1 EWLVSNRP
9 EITALNRLCQVF
21 IPIDNF
27 SKDIANKESDRMTGE
42 LVELR
47 GSYTAEEEKAVLRKI
62 NTVILPLSLSY
73 TGIFGLIEDLNMTSS
88 QYSWSSSIFYVGQL
102 ISEYP
107 FIYLMSRL
115 LSNKFVGTTV
125 ASSTYVWLHLKPL
138 ADSLLYVFFSDSAKY
153 CKQENNARTALQAS
167 INGLARVLGCC
178 LIYGISKNT
187 SLTIAL
193 WHVSFINHGGITLAA
208 GVAFFFFLM
217 PNGPKD
223 A

>member
-1 EWLVSNRP
+1 M
-9 EITALNRLCQVF
+9 VF

-47 GSYTAEEEKAVLRKI
+47 GSYTAEEEKPVLRKI

-102 ISEYP
+102 VSEYP

-138 ADSLLYVFFSDSAKY
+138 ADSLLYVFFSGPAKV
-153 CKQENNARTALQAS
+153 S

-193 WHVSFINHGGITLAA
+193 WHVLFIIHGGITLAA
-208 GVAFFFFLM
+208 GVALSFFLM
-217 PNGPKD
+217 PNGPETG
-223 A
+223 AISTHSAGSGRW